1 MSQGASSL
9 DRTAVVLLDPEEA
22 LPSVLV
28 STSQALLRHTV
39 SESLEQSGRIRVL
52 ATAGTAD
59 ETIAHAR
66 RHAPDVIVVFDDL
79 EHGDYVEAVAGII
92 QRGPACPVLVL
103 VQSLRDD
110 VLTELVELGA
120 CGYVSRRVG
129 LADLCDG
136 IERVAHGGVAIPGEM
151 VRSLLE
157 RLVRRR
163 SEETQDD
170 ELLSQLSPREREVLS
185 LLADGASS
193 AAIADALVI
202 TKETARKH
210 IQNVLTKL
218 GVRSRLAA
226 VAYVMQGNRR
236 EVLRRLTRS
245 SEPLPR

>member
-1 MSQGASSL
+1 
-9 DRTAVVLLDPEEA
+9 
-22 LPSVLV
+22 
-28 STSQALLRHTV
+28 
-39 SESLEQSGRIRVL
+39 
-52 ATAGTAD
+52 
-59 ETIAHAR
+59 
-66 RHAPDVIVVFDDL
+66 
-79 EHGDYVEAVAGII
+79 
-92 QRGPACPVLVL
+92 
-103 VQSLRDD
+103 
-110 VLTELVELGA
+110 
-120 CGYVSRRVG
+120 
-129 LADLCDG
+129 
-136 IERVAHGGVAIPGEM
+136 M

-193 AAIADALVI
+193 AAIADTLVI

-245 SEPLPR
+245 FEPLPR